1 MANKIEKQFLDTE
14 NKGPVRLNK
23 YLSEA
28 GVCSRRE
35 ADKLIAAGQVTVD
48 GVRAETGMKVE
59 PWQVVRIG
67 KKQVSRQEEMI
78 VLAVNKPR
86 GIVCTEER
94 RERDSIVRFL
104 NYPVRITYVG
114 RLDKDSEGLLLLS
127 DEKGLADRLLNPS
140 GRHPRTYWSQVEGT
154 PSETDLRPLELGDLR
169 IRGYCTLPCRARLMR
184 REPDVPPRI
193 PPVRYRASIPTSWL
207 ELTLVEG
214 KNRQVRRMT
223 AAIGFPTLRLLRA
236 RIGNFSLA
244 GLKPGAWKELD
255 SRERRQL
262 MP

>member
-59 PWQVVRIG
+59 PWQV
-67 KKQVSRQEEMI
+67 
-78 VLAVNKPR
+78 
-86 GIVCTEER
+86 CTEER

-114 RLDKDSEGLLLLS
+114 RLDKDSEGLLLMTNNGDIINRMMRAANKHEKEYKVTVDKPVT
-127 DEKGLADRLLNPS
+127 DEFLKEMAG
-140 GRHPRTYWSQVEGT
+140 G
-154 PSETDLRPLELGDLR
+154 
-169 IRGYCTLPCRARLMR
+169 
-184 REPDVPPRI
+184 VPI
-193 PPVRYRASIPTSWL
+193 
-207 ELTLVEG
+207 
-214 KNRQVRRMT
+214 
-223 AAIGFPTLRLLRA
+223 
-236 RIGNFSLA
+236 
-244 GLKPGAWKELD
+244 LD
-255 SRERRQL
+255 TVTR
-262 MP
+262 

>member
-1 MANKIEKQFLDTE
+1 MANKIEKQFLDTK

-114 RLDKDSEGLLLLS
+114 RLDKDTEGLLLITDDGDFAHSITSPKKHVDKKYVAKLDGEITEDTVKAFS
-127 DEKGLADRLLNPS
+127 DGIEFSDGTKCRSAVLECDENDKKTGIVTICEGKYHQVKKMFLCCGLKVVYLQRISIGGLYLDSNLHIGECKLL
-140 GRHPRTYWSQVEGT
+140 
-154 PSETDLRPLELGDLR
+154 TDLDKKS
-169 IRGYCTLPCRARLMR
+169 
-184 REPDVPPRI
+184 V
-193 PPVRYRASIPTSWL
+193 
-207 ELTLVEG
+207 
-214 KNRQVRRMT
+214 
-223 AAIGFPTLRLLRA
+223 F
-236 RIGNFSLA
+236 IGNIH
-244 GLKPGAWKELD
+244 
-255 SRERRQL
+255 
-262 MP
+262 